1 MVGLLVSNKKKAAGK
16 HQRLYSRH
24 KKSPPDGQTSDYGK
38 TVAEQSS
45 IVNISCTEIIA
56 T

>member
-1 MVGLLVSNKKKAAGK
+1 MVGLLVSNKKAAGK

-24 KKSPPDGQTSDYGK
+24 KKSPPNGQTSDYGK

-45 IVNISCTEIIA
+45 IVNISCTDITA
-56 T
+56 S